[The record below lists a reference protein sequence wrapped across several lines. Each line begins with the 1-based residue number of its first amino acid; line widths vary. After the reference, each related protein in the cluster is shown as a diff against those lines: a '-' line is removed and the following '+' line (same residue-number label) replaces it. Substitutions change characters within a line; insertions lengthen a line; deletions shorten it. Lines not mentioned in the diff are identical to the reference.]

1 MTNADVIK
9 SMTDE
14 QLARFL
20 EAVEIGE
27 ISMCP
32 GFCDICQSNICDE
45 CRTIWLHSDAEEGMG
60 LLTDPVVRIWE

>member
-1 MTNADVIK
+1 
-9 SMTDE
+9 
-14 QLARFL
+14 
-20 EAVEIGE
+20 
-27 ISMCP
+27 MCP